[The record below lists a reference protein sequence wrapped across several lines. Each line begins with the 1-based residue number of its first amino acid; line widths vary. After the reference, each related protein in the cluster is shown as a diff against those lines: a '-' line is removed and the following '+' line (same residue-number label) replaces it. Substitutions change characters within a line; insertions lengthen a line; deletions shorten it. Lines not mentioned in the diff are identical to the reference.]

1 MEAAKSYIL
10 SVIASAI
17 FVTAIMALIGK
28 SSSFYKILRLMCGL
42 FMTLVLVLP
51 LVRSKIVIPSYYLED
66 VYKEADWITANA
78 QAEVQQQICN
88 VIKEQ
93 TEAYILEKAS
103 ALNADITVS
112 VKLAL
117 DTQYPTPESV
127 HIKGNISPYARR
139 LLSQTIQDDL
149 GIASEDQVWSS

>member
-1 MEAAKSYIL
+1 MEAVKSYIL

-17 FVTAIMALIGK
+17 FVSTILALIGK
-28 SSSFYKILRLMCGL
+28 NSGFHKILRFMCGL
-42 FMTLVLVLP
+42 FMTLVLILP
-51 LVRSKIVIPSYYLED
+51 LVRNRIVIPSYYLDD
-66 VYKEADWITANA
+66 VSKEAERITADA
-78 QAEVQQQICN
+78 QADVQKQISS
-88 VIKEQ
+88 IIIEQ

-112 VKLAL
+112 VKLAF
-117 DTQYPTPESV
+117 DAQYPTPESV
-127 HIKGNISPYARR
+127 HIEGNISPYARR